1 MLSPVR
7 DVPWPQLSEFIAERM
22 GLHFPPERWDDLRRG
37 LAAAAPELGFDDAAA
52 CAESLLS
59 GPPGEERM
67 RILAS
72 HLTVGETYFFRDPA
86 MFRALADHVLPDLI
100 RARRGAGQRLRFWS
114 AACCS
119 GEEPY
124 SLAILLHQLLPDLRD
139 WRVTILATDINGRF
153 LRRAATG
160 VYGAWSFRDA
170 PPGLQQRHFE
180 RTADG
185 RFAVTGEIKGLV
197 TFAHLNL
204 ADHAYPSLATGTNAM
219 DLILC
224 RNVLMYFTPLQ
235 VRRVVGNLH
244 NALVEGGWLAVSP
257 SEASPALFPQFAVV
271 NHPGV
276 ILYRKSGAQRE
287 HQARAF
293 AAPSSWTP
301 PGPAPTPPE
310 PVSARPSARLQ
321 RPEVQARA
329 MAESL
334 YAQGRYAEAANLLA
348 APPRD
353 HAPEPAAC
361 SLLARARANHGDFTG
376 ALAGC
381 DRWIGADKLD
391 PAAHYLRAAVLL
403 EQGESSQARASLRRA
418 VYLDPGHVL
427 AHFALGNLARSG
439 GKPDEAGR
447 HFANA
452 LDVLRRHRPDEVL
465 PDADG
470 LTAGRLAEAIIAIGE
485 GAPAP

>member
-7 DVPWPQLSEFIAERM
+7 DVPWAQLSEFVAERM

-37 LAAAAPELGFDDAAA
+37 LVAAAQELGFDDAAA

-59 GPPGEERM
+59 VLPGEEQIRT
-67 RILAS
+67 LAN
-72 HLTVGETYFFRDPA
+72 HLTVGETYFFRDSP
-86 MFRALADHVLPDLI
+86 MFSALAEHVLPDLI
-100 RARRGAGQRLRFWS
+100 RARRGAEQRLRIWS

-124 SLAILLHQLLPDLRD
+124 SMAILLRQLLPDLRD
-139 WRVTILATDINGRF
+139 WRVTILGTDINARF
-153 LRRAATG
+153 LRRAAAG

-170 PPGLQQRHFE
+170 PPGLQQRYFT

-185 RFAVTGEIKGLV
+185 RFVIAAEVRGLV

-204 ADHAYPSLATGTNAM
+204 ADDVYPSLATGTNAM

-224 RNVLMYFTPLQ
+224 RNVLMYFTPPQ

-244 NALVEGGWLAVSP
+244 NALAEGAWLAVSP
-257 SEASPALFPQFAVV
+257 SEASQALFPQFAAV

-276 ILYRKSGAQRE
+276 ILYRKSGAQPPFR
-287 HQARAF
+287 
-293 AAPSSWTP
+293 PSSWTP
-301 PGPAPTPPE
+301 QAPAPTPPE
-310 PVSARPSARLQ
+310 PASARPSAHLQ
-321 RPEVQARA
+321 RTEAQARLRA

-334 YAQGRYAEAANLLA
+334 YAQGRYAEAADLLA
-348 APPRD
+348 APVCGR
-353 HAPEPAAC
+353 APEPVAC
-361 SLLARARANHGDFTG
+361 SLLARARANQGDFAG

-403 EQGESSQARASLRRA
+403 EQGDSSQARTSLQRA

-439 GKPDEAGR
+439 GNPDEAGK

-452 LDVLRRHRPDEVL
+452 LDLLYRFQPDEML
-465 PDADG
+465 PDSDG
-470 LTAGRLAEAIIAIGE
+470 LTAGRLAEAITAIRE
-485 GAPAP
+485 GGPAS